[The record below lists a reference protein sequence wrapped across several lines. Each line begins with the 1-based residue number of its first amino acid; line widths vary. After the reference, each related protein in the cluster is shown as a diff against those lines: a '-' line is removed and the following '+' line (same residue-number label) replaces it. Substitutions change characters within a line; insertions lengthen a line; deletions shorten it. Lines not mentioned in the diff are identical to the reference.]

1 MKLYELTQA
10 YNQVLEMAE
19 ELDTET
25 LQDTL
30 DSIREPIEE
39 KADNIIKMVKSIDA
53 EAEGLAK
60 EVERLTKR
68 KTALDAK
75 AKNMKEYLESEML
88 KVDIRKI
95 KSSLFTISIQKNP
108 PSLRLEDEEK
118 LFMFLVEQPKK
129 LDKKA
134 ITSAL
139 KEGRDVPGAK
149 LVQTESLRV
158 R

>member
-39 KADNIIKMVKSIDA
+39 KAENIIKMVKSIEV

-75 AKNMKEYLESEML
+75 AK
-88 KVDIRKI
+88 
-95 KSSLFTISIQKNP
+95 
-108 PSLRLEDEEK
+108 
-118 LFMFLVEQPKK
+118 
-129 LDKKA
+129 
-134 ITSAL
+134 
-139 KEGRDVPGAK
+139 
-149 LVQTESLRV
+149 
-158 R
+158 

>member
-19 ELDTET
+19 DLDAET

-39 KADNIIKMVKSIDA
+39 KAENIIKMVKSIDA
-53 EAEGLAK
+53 ETDGLAK

-68 KTALDAK
+68 KKALEAK

-95 KSSLFTISIQKNP
+95 KSPLFTISIQKNP
-108 PSLRLEDEEK
+108 SSLLLEDEEK

-139 KEGRDVPGAK
+139 KEGR
-149 LVQTESLRV
+149 
-158 R
+158 

>member
-19 ELDTET
+19 DLDAET

-30 DSIREPIEE
+30 DSIREPIEQ
-39 KADNIIKMVKSIDA
+39 KAENIIKMVKSMEA
-53 EAEGLAK
+53 EVEGLAK
-60 EVERLTKR
+60 EIERLAKR
-68 KTALDAK
+68 KNALEAK
-75 AKNMKEYLESEML
+75 AKNMKEYVESEML
-88 KVDIRKI
+88 KVAIRKI
-95 KSSLFTISIQKNP
+95 KSPLFTISIQKTP

-134 ITSAL
+134 IISAL
-139 KEGRDVPGAK
+139 KEGREVSGAK

>member
-1 MKLYELTQA
+1 
-10 YNQVLEMAE
+10 
-19 ELDTET
+19 
-25 LQDTL
+25 TL

-39 KADNIIKMVKSIDA
+39 KAENIIKMVKSIEV

-108 PSLRLEDEEK
+108 PSLR
-118 LFMFLVEQPKK
+118 
-129 LDKKA
+129 
-134 ITSAL
+134 
-139 KEGRDVPGAK
+139 
-149 LVQTESLRV
+149 
-158 R
+158 